1 MRGIAWIKDF
11 GRRVYLTFKVRRI
24 ILISIVLLSIP
35 SNLLYFLPSTMR
47 LVYLSIYV
55 ILMEI
60 MVFIVVRFFTG
71 SVTQVISGI
80 FYNRKHKPQEW
91 FYPKV
96 KQMARR
102 IGMSGYNKPIYITDN
117 PTLESPFV
125 NAVTGKITV
134 PSSFMAK
141 FHSTEIDGGIGHE
154 LAHIKYCRRLF
165 MELSW
170 ATIASYG
177 FSLMLAAFT
186 SPTLYLLYLTAEV
199 ALMML
204 LFSYVLQR
212 NEYRADSGGA
222 EAATPEALI
231 SIFQYFKYKYG
242 KDEGSETHPSLQSRI
257 ERLLPLLEKSQ
268 ENSSDES

>member
-1 MRGIAWIKDF
+1 MWGVAWIKNF

-24 ILISIVLLSIP
+24 ILISVVLLSISSP
-35 SNLLYFLPSTMR
+35 LLYFIPSTMR
-47 LVYLSIYV
+47 LVYAFVYLLLV
-55 ILMEI
+55 EI
-60 MVFIVVRFFTG
+60 ALFTWVRFFTG
-71 SVTQVISGI
+71 SVTQVISCT
-80 FYNRKHKPQEW
+80 FYNRKHKPKEW

-102 IGMSGYNKPIYITDN
+102 IGIPEYDKPIYITDN
-117 PTLESPFV
+117 PAIESPFV
-125 NAVTGKITV
+125 NPVTGKITM

-165 MELSW
+165 GELAL
-170 ATIASYG
+170 AT
-177 FSLMLAAFT
+177 LAAYGLTLILTFT
-186 SPTLYLLYLTAEV
+186 SPTLSLFYLIAEV
-199 ALMML
+199 ALLML
-204 LFSYVLQR
+204 LFSHILRQ

-222 EAATPEALI
+222 KAASPEALI
-231 SIFQYFKYKYG
+231 SILQYFKYKNG

-257 ERLLPLLEKSQ
+257 ERLLSLLEKSH